1 MALTQYVLPAAQTTI
16 TVSLPA
22 CEAAMDEGIKL
33 LLERRKMYPEE
44 FMRRRDRFYSKWVD
58 FLDLWSIDLDDA
70 STYKNVKLFGNG
82 EFHKAVMRKLLEEEE
97 KYLSYLDQAR

>member
-1 MALTQYVLPAAQTTI
+1 
-16 TVSLPA
+16 
-22 CEAAMDEGIKL
+22 MDEGIKL

-44 FMRRRDRFYSKWVD
+44 FVRRKDRFYSKWVD

-97 KYLSYLDQAR
+97 KDLSYLDQLGKAMVNTKERMAEYMLKSVYTDE

>member
-1 MALTQYVLPAAQTTI
+1 
-16 TVSLPA
+16 
-22 CEAAMDEGIKL
+22 MDEGIKL

-58 FLDLWSIDLDDA
+58 FLELWSIDLDDA
-70 STYKNVKLFGNG
+70 STYVNVRLFGDG

-97 KYLSYLDQAR
+97 KDLSFLDMLGEAMVNTKERMAEYMLKRIYPNE